1 MNFQVKELLLER
13 YQEIEQ
19 TAREQATD
27 NAILEHISKVTTLH
41 H

>member
-1 MNFQVKELLLER
+1 MNFQVKDLLLER
-13 YQEIEQ
+13 FQEIEQ

-27 NAILEHISKVTTLH
+27 NAILDQISKVTLH